1 MCVDCPLHFAYDHPF
16 LVRLN
21 LMEYLQHTYPS
32 AITVITMDVPLTE
45 VRMAV
50 GTDIAH
56 FRICDDG
63 TVRANRNHLLPR
75 NFLEG

>member
-1 MCVDCPLHFAYDHPF
+1 
-16 LVRLN
+16 
-21 LMEYLQHTYPS
+21 
-32 AITVITMDVPLTE
+32 MDVPLTE
-45 VRMAV
+45 VRMTV

-56 FRICDDG
+56 FRICDNG